1 MSSLKEWKM
10 SSLNKEFVEYLGRE
24 IKWPDLWEISSYL
37 SAGKLER
44 VILNLCPL
52 EGSSWW
58 DIHCTYSFWDVVGSI
73 SLYMSRW
80 SAWWTARCHKM
91 DAGAFLLSVFLGW
104 WIWKKQGLAVGAQS
118 PGKHCWGDGWWTER
132 WRCLRSQGRPGVIL
146 VPLAKGC

>member
-58 DIHCTYSFWDVVGSI
+58 DIYCTYSFWDVVGSI